1 MIARTEVGSST
12 SYARTEQMRR
22 DGVKRHMWLTSR
34 DSHVRDTHEALE
46 GVERSVGEAW
56 GNGLLYPLDPNG
68 PASEII
74 NCRCTTKPLIE
85 DPPEPPPIPR
95 LSSAPTVDL
104 LVCMDDEEPNTLLLL
119 GGEVLRQVRPGESV
133 NGRTY
138 DELKAACILQGPF
151 MLALTPE
158 QANANPNE

>member
-1 MIARTEVGSST
+1 M
-12 SYARTEQMRR
+12 Y
-22 DGVKRHMWLTSR
+22 H
-34 DSHVRDTHEALE
+34 
-46 GVERSVGEAW
+46 
-56 GNGLLYPLDPNG
+56 
-68 PASEII
+68 
-74 NCRCTTKPLIE
+74 
-85 DPPEPPPIPR
+85 PPEPPPIPR